1 MPMPGR
7 RGVSVTARADQAQ
20 PGWLA
25 WILATIIVESGAGV
39 LSSRLRGP
47 FRRAVALGATMAV
60 RPVAQWLA
68 DTFGI

>member
-1 MPMPGR
+1 
-7 RGVSVTARADQAQ
+7 VVITARADHAR

-25 WILATIIVESGAGV
+25 WILATVIVESGVGL
-39 LSSRLRGP
+39 LSSRVRGP
-47 FRRAVALGATMAV
+47 FRRAIALGATVAV

>member
-1 MPMPGR
+1 
-7 RGVSVTARADQAQ
+7 VTTRDVDHTP

-25 WILATIIVESGAGV
+25 WILATVIVESGAGL
-39 LSSRLRGP
+39 LSSRVRSP
-47 FRRAVALGATMAV
+47 FRRAIALGATMAV

>member
-1 MPMPGR
+1 MAITTR
-7 RGVSVTARADQAQ
+7 EADHAP

-25 WILATIIVESGAGV
+25 WILATVIVESGAGL
-39 LSSRLRGP
+39 LSSRVRSP
-47 FRRAVALGATMAV
+47 FRRAIALGATMAV

>member
-1 MPMPGR
+1 
-7 RGVSVTARADQAQ
+7 VAITARADHAR

-25 WILATIIVESGAGV
+25 WILATVIVESGAGL
-39 LSSRLRGP
+39 LSTRVKGP
-47 FRRAVALGATMAV
+47 FRRAIALGATMAV